1 AKLQLRERQFI
12 LARIGA
18 QTRSGSSPG
27 ADLPFLTYAEIGRR
41 YGLTRARVHKV
52 FANTLDNLRKIWGPR
67 VPRLLEVI
75 KWRCL
80 STICPLTPQLL
91 SKWVDSPA
99 AFSQRQTAR
108 DYFSTFRLP
117 REAHVRLIAALDKTI
132 PCWLETNH
140 KPQRIDGSIEQFDL
154 AVAQI

>member
-1 AKLQLRERQFI
+1 
-12 LARIGA
+12 
-18 QTRSGSSPG
+18 
-27 ADLPFLTYAEIGRR
+27 
-41 YGLTRARVHKV
+41 
-52 FANTLDNLRKIWGPR
+52 LRKIWGPR

-80 STICPLTPQLL
+80 WTICPLTPQLL

-140 KPQRIDGSIEQFDL
+140 KPLGTFILIYQRFSFL
-154 AVAQI
+154 APRTAPSNAMQSQGAKLDPYFFAMPRLFSP